1 MELYHILIIIGIIF
15 FIFEIFAPLFIA
27 ASIGVGFW
35 FAALGNYFDASNEW
49 QIYLFTTGLFL
60 SFIGVRPL
68 LKKLD
73 VDKSTNSD
81 RLIGMEAIV
90 TEEIKENS
98 LGRVKIDGDFWQ
110 AKDINGK
117 LIKEGARVK
126 VINYQSIVLI
136 VKLIK

>member
-1 MELYHILIIIGIIF
+1 MELYHLLVIIGIIF
-15 FIFEIFAPLFIA
+15 FIFEIFIPLFIA
-27 ASIGVGFW
+27 TSIGVGFL
-35 FAALGNYFDASNEW
+35 FAALGNYLDASTEW
-49 QIYLFTTGLFL
+49 QIYLFTAGLLL

-90 TEEIKENS
+90 CEEIHENS

-110 AKDINGK
+110 AKEINGK
-117 LIKEGARVK
+117 YVSVGTRVK

-136 VKLIK
+136 IKIIK